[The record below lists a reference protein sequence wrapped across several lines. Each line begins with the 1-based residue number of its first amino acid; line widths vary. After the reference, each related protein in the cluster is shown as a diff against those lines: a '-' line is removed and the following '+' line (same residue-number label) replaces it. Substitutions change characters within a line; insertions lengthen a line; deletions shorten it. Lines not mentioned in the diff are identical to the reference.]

1 MKNRTEYGNT
11 LEIEITPESDK
22 FVLGRCVHNTD
33 GLSFFFAAN
42 RIIIADLVENE
53 NHVVT
58 LEIEVR
64 VCRHSGEHRAENMW
78 VNVKNL
84 ESGKTSTYFFDGP
97 QTCADVASV
106 YHADIRDLELHPI
119 E

>member
-22 FVLGRCVHNTD
+22 FVLGRCVHNLDRYATT
-33 GLSFFFAAN
+33 
-42 RIIIADLVENE
+42 ITDLVENE

>member
-1 MKNRTEYGNT
+1 MKRRTEYGNT
-11 LEIEITPESDK
+11 LEIEITPESEK
-22 FVLGRCVHNTD
+22 FVLGRCVHNVD
-33 GLSFFFAAN
+33 RH
-42 RIIIADLVENE
+42 RITITDLVENE
-53 NHVVT
+53 NHLVI

-64 VCRHSGEHRAENMW
+64 VCRHSGEHSAENMW

-84 ESGKTSTYFFDGP
+84 ENGETSTYFFDSP

-106 YHADIRDLELHPI
+106 YHVEIRDLELYPI